1 MRCIWL
7 RGHVSMRRYDD
18 DIPYDIVTRK
28 LNDWYTAIKN
38 NLDKEASLL
47 KKEVEKF
54 IERVDKNSDVFFYHQ
69 LLEFRHELMLSY
81 LNSKDEEDLKNAY
94 EALKEQQGHL
104 RGMLDYYFFFFTGMY
119 KFRRKEL
126 VAAISAY
133 RRAEKSLEF
142 VDDEIEHAE
151 FYYKMAEIYYYMK
164 QTYFSLDYVKRA
176 IRIYNRYDNY
186 VDRVLRCQYVVAGNL
201 IDSLDYKGAL
211 ERFKETLKIAQ
222 KTGRQLLIATSKLN
236 IGICYN
242 FMGEFEKAY
251 KFLIK
256 ANKFFEKENHACVEK
271 TLFNLAHVQAKR
283 GEEESA
289 KSYYEKGYEVA
300 LERKNSEYIVKL
312 DLLKAV
318 YLEEG
323 CYNLIDESFSFFRER
338 KMYGDIE
345 EFGFEV
351 AEVFQKKGDT
361 DRSAFY
367 YRQVILAKNQIQK
380 GELIY
385 ETQIDDLIIGS
396 DSGIGYYGDK

>member
-1 MRCIWL
+1 
-7 RGHVSMRRYDD
+7 MRRYDD
-18 DIPYDIVTRK
+18 GIPYDIVTRK
-28 LNDWYTAIKN
+28 LNDWYTAIRN
-38 NLDKEASLL
+38 NLDKEATSL

-54 IERVDKNSDVFFYHQ
+54 IGRVDKNSDVFFYHQ

-81 LNSKDEEDLKNAY
+81 LKSKNEEDLKNAY
-94 EALKEQQGHL
+94 EALKEHQGHL
-104 RGMLDYYFFFFTGMY
+104 KGMLDYYFFFFTGMY
-119 KFRRKEL
+119 EFRRKEL

-151 FYYKMAEIYYYMK
+151 FYYKMAEIFYYMK

-176 IRIYNRYDNY
+176 IRIYNKYDNY
-186 VDRVLRCQYVVAGNL
+186 IDRVLRCQYVVAGNL

-211 ERFKETLKIAQ
+211 EMFEETLKIAK

-242 FMGEFEKAY
+242 LIGEYEKSY
-251 KFLIK
+251 KSLIE
-256 ANKFFEKENHACVEK
+256 ANEFFKKENHACVEK

-283 GEEESA
+283 GEKESA
-289 KSYYEKGYEVA
+289 KSYYEKGYAVA

-318 YLEEG
+318 YLKEG

-380 GELIY
+380 GEMIY

>member
-1 MRCIWL
+1 M
-7 RGHVSMRRYDD
+7 
-18 DIPYDIVTRK
+18 
-28 LNDWYTAIKN
+28 
-38 NLDKEASLL
+38 
-47 KKEVEKF
+47 
-54 IERVDKNSDVFFYHQ
+54 
-69 LLEFRHELMLSY
+69 
-81 LNSKDEEDLKNAY
+81 KNAY
-94 EALKEQQGHL
+94 EALKEHQGHL
-104 RGMLDYYFFFFTGMY
+104 KGMLDYYFFFFTGMY
-119 KFRRKEL
+119 EFRRKEL

-151 FYYKMAEIYYYMK
+151 FYYKMAEIFYYMK

-176 IRIYNRYDNY
+176 IRIYNKYDNY
-186 VDRVLRCQYVVAGNL
+186 IDRVLRCQYVVAGNL

-211 ERFKETLKIAQ
+211 EMFEETLKIAK

-242 FMGEFEKAY
+242 LIGEYEKSY
-251 KFLIK
+251 KSLIE
-256 ANKFFEKENHACVEK
+256 ANEFFKKENHACVEK

-283 GEEESA
+283 GEKESA
-289 KSYYEKGYEVA
+289 KSYYEKGYAVA

-318 YLEEG
+318 YLKEG

-380 GELIY
+380 GEMIY

>member
-1 MRCIWL
+1 M

-18 DIPYDIVTRK
+18 GIPYDIVTRK
-28 LNDWYTAIKN
+28 LNDWYTAIRN
-38 NLDKEASLL
+38 NLDKEATSL

-54 IERVDKNSDVFFYHQ
+54 IGRVDKNSDVFFYHQ

-81 LNSKDEEDLKNAY
+81 LKSKNEEDLKNAY
-94 EALKEQQGHL
+94 EALKEHQGHL
-104 RGMLDYYFFFFTGMY
+104 KGMLDYYFFFFTGMY
-119 KFRRKEL
+119 EFRRKKL

-151 FYYKMAEIYYYMK
+151 FYYKMAEIFYYMK

-176 IRIYNRYDNY
+176 IRIYNKYDNY
-186 VDRVLRCQYVVAGNL
+186 IDRVLRCQYVVAGNL

-211 ERFKETLKIAQ
+211 EMFEETLKIAK

-242 FMGEFEKAY
+242 LIGEYEKSY
-251 KFLIK
+251 KSLIE
-256 ANKFFEKENHACVEK
+256 ANEFFKKENHACVEK

-283 GEEESA
+283 GEKESA
-289 KSYYEKGYEVA
+289 KSYYEKGYAVA

-312 DLLKAV
+312 DLLKAL
-318 YLEEG
+318 YLKEG

-380 GELIY
+380 GEMIY

-396 DSGIGYYGDK
+396 DSGVGYYGDK

>member
-1 MRCIWL
+1 
-7 RGHVSMRRYDD
+7 MRRYDD
-18 DIPYDIVTRK
+18 GIPYDIVTRK
-28 LNDWYTAIKN
+28 LNDWYTAIRN
-38 NLDKEASLL
+38 NLDKEATLL

-54 IERVDKNSDVFFYHQ
+54 IGHVDKNSDVFFYHQ

-81 LNSKDEEDLKNAY
+81 LKSKNEEDLKNAY
-94 EALKEQQGHL
+94 EALKEHQGHL
-104 RGMLDYYFFFFTGMY
+104 KGMLDYYFFFFTGMY
-119 KFRRKEL
+119 EFRRKEL

-151 FYYKMAEIYYYMK
+151 FYYKLAEIYYYMK

-176 IRIYNRYDNY
+176 IRIYNKYDNY
-186 VDRVLRCQYVVAGNL
+186 IDRVLRCQYVVAGNL

-211 ERFKETLKIAQ
+211 ERFKETLKIAR

-236 IGICYN
+236 VGICYN
-242 FMGEFEKAY
+242 LMGKYEKAY
-251 KFLIK
+251 KFLVE
-256 ANKFFEKENHACVEK
+256 ANEFFKKENHACVEK

-283 GEEESA
+283 GEKESA
-289 KSYYEKGYEVA
+289 KFYYEKGYTVA
-300 LERKNSEYIVKL
+300 VQRKNSEYIVKL
-312 DLLKAV
+312 DLLRAL

>member
-1 MRCIWL
+1 
-7 RGHVSMRRYDD
+7 MRRFDD
-18 DIPYDIVTRK
+18 EIPYDIVTKK
-28 LNDWYTAIKN
+28 LNNWYTAIRN
-38 NLDKEASLL
+38 NLDKEASRL
-47 KKEVEKF
+47 KKEVEQF
-54 IERVDKNSDVFFYHQ
+54 IGNVDKNSDFFFYHQ

-81 LNSKDEEDLKNAY
+81 LQSKNEEDLKNAY
-94 EALKEQQGHL
+94 EALKEHQGHL
-104 RGMLDYYFFFFTGMY
+104 NGMLDYYFFFFTGMY
-119 KFRRKEL
+119 EFRRKEL
-126 VAAISAY
+126 VKAISAY

-176 IRIYNRYDNY
+176 ICIYNKYDNY
-186 VDRVLRCQYVVAGNL
+186 IDRVLRCQYVVAGNL

-211 ERFKETLKIAQ
+211 ERFEETLKIAR
-222 KTGRQLLIATSKLN
+222 KTERQLLIATSKLN

-242 FMGEFEKAY
+242 LMGKYEKAY
-251 KFLIK
+251 KFLVK
-256 ANKFFEKENHACVEK
+256 ANEFFEKENHACVEK

-283 GEEESA
+283 GEKESA
-289 KSYYEKGYEVA
+289 RSYYEKGYEVA
-300 LERKNSEYIVKL
+300 VQRKNSEYIVKL
-312 DLLKAV
+312 DLLKAL
-318 YLEEG
+318 YLKEG

-380 GELIY
+380 GEMIY

-396 DSGIGYYGDK
+396 DSGIRYYGNE